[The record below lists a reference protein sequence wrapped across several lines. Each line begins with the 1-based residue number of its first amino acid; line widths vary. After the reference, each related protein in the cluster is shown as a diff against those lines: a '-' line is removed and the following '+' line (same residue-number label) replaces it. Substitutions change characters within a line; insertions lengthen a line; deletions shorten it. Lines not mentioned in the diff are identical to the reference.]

1 MSTPFPSRAPRGG
14 ALPDPDLGQ
23 GDQGLREHGVALLRR
38 DTGHAY
44 PAGVPVALLWLL
56 TYLLGLVTLTRQGDN
71 ALHGPGRRTDGQ
83 DARRT
88 AAGSFLGGT
97 DRVAACRVPTAGSA
111 LSSPARSASLPG
123 APAAARRVSWRC
135 PGSLEPSLAR
145 VRTIARSIAWMRGD
159 DAGGSKRA
167 VSRPG

>member
-1 MSTPFPSRAPRGG
+1 VSIPFPSRDPRDG

-44 PAGVPVALLWLL
+44 RAGAPVALLWLL
-56 TYLLGLVTLTRQGDN
+56 TYLLILARQGDN

-83 DARRT
+83 DARRR
-88 AAGSFLGGT
+88 AAGSFPGGT

-111 LSSPARSASLPG
+111 LSSPARSASLPRG
-123 APAAARRVSWRC
+123 TGGGP
-135 PGSLEPSLAR
+135 PGF
-145 VRTIARSIAWMRGD
+145 V
-159 DAGGSKRA
+159 A
-167 VSRPG
+167 VSRIA